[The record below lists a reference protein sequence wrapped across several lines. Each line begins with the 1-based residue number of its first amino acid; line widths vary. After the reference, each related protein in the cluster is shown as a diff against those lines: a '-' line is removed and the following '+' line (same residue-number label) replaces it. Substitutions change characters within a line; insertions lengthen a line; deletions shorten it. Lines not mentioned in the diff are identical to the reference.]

1 MDNKTVYLNGQY
13 LPLCD
18 AKISVMD
25 RGFLFGDGIYE
36 VIPSY
41 SGKLFHFQDHMERL
55 ENSLSS
61 IRLTNPHDRAQWLE
75 ILTPLLDASL
85 DQSIYLQITRGVAP
99 KRDHAFPENVTP
111 TVFAMCSNIVPLE
124 NLDTGVKA
132 LSVDDSRWELCNVKA
147 TTLLANILLRQQ
159 AVEKGCAEAIL
170 VKDGYVTEG
179 AASNIFAV
187 IDGILITPP
196 IGHEI
201 LPGITRN
208 VILEIARENLIPYS
222 EDIISLDALKTADE
236 IWLTSSTRE
245 IVPII
250 QLDNEAIANGK
261 PGPIW
266 RTMNQLFQAYKQSH
280 YE

>member
-1 MDNKTVYLNGQY
+1 MHNKTVYLNGQY
-13 LPLCD
+13 LPLAD
-18 AKISVMD
+18 AKVSVMD

-41 SGKLFHFQDHMERL
+41 SGSLFHFQEHMERL

-61 IRLTNPHDRAQWLE
+61 IRLANPHDRAQWLE
-75 ILTPLLDASL
+75 ILTPLLDTGL
-85 DQSIYLQITRGVAP
+85 DQYIYLQITRGIDS
-99 KRDHAFPENVTP
+99 KRDHTFPENVTP
-111 TVFAMCSNIVPLE
+111 TVFAMCSNIVPLA
-124 NLDTGVKA
+124 NLDSGVKA
-132 LSVDDSRWELCNVKA
+132 ISVDDSRWELCNVKA

-196 IGHEI
+196 QGSEI
-201 LPGITRN
+201 LPGITRD
-208 VILEIARENLIPYS
+208 VILEIAGKNNIPYS
-222 EDIISLDALKTADE
+222 EDIISLDALKTASE

-245 IVPII
+245 IVPVV
-250 QLDNEAIANGK
+250 QLDNETIANGK

-266 RTMNQLFQAYKQSH
+266 RIMNQLFQAYKQSRP
-280 YE
+280 

>member
-1 MDNKTVYLNGQY
+1 MDNKIVYLNGQY
-13 LPLCD
+13 LPLNE

-41 SGKLFHFQDHMERL
+41 SGNLFHFQEHMERL

-61 IRLTNPHDRAQWLE
+61 IRLTNPHDRTQWLE
-75 ILTPLLDASL
+75 ILTPLLDANL
-85 DQSIYLQITRGVAP
+85 DQSVYLQITRGVAD
-99 KRDHAFPENVTP
+99 KRDHAFPENITP
-111 TVFAMCSNIVPLE
+111 TVFAMSSTIAPFTDV
-124 NLDTGVKA
+124 DSGAKA
-132 LSVDDSRWELCNVKA
+132 ISIDDSRWELCNVKA

-196 IGHEI
+196 KGHEI
-201 LPGITRN
+201 LPGITRD
-208 VILEIARENLIPYS
+208 VILEIAGENNIPYS
-222 EDIISLDALKTADE
+222 EDIISLDALKTASE

-245 IVPII
+245 IIPVV
-250 QLDNEAIANGK
+250 QLDDEIIANGK
-261 PGPIW
+261 PGPLW
-266 RTMNQLFQAYKQSH
+266 QTMHQLFQAYKKIQS
-280 YE
+280 